1 MMFSDPPSGNA
12 IPIQRSSNSLQE
24 REAEPSTMEMV
35 ELTTDLESQPV
46 SMSTSVENDEQ
57 VIRALIYTTC
67 YNVLDG

>member
-24 REAEPSTMEMV
+24 REAEPLTMEMV
-35 ELTTDLESQPV
+35 ELTTDVESQPI
-46 SMSTSVENDEQ
+46 STSPSVENDEQ

>member
-1 MMFSDPPSGNA
+1 MFSDPPSGNA

-24 REAEPSTMEMV
+24 REAEPLTMEMV
-35 ELTTDLESQPV
+35 ELTTDVESQPI
-46 SMSTSVENDEQ
+46 STSPSVENDEQ